1 MLGSA
6 ARFTP
11 GGKGANQ
18 AVAAARLGA
27 SVRMA
32 GCVGDDDFGRQL
44 LAALGEEQ
52 VDTGGVRTVTG
63 VPTGLAMISVDPAGE
78 NLITV
83 APGANHEVGAGEVAA
98 AASSPGDVLV
108 ICAEIPVPA
117 IKTALAQAS
126 RAGAR
131 CVLNLAPAPP
141 EAAAIVADGV
151 DWLVVNETEAAAVLG
166 RKVEGLTDAVE
177 AAAGLLAAGARHAVV
192 TAGAHGAALAPSTG
206 PEGAPLTIEAFG
218 VEAVNTVAG
227 RRHLRRRA
235 RRRPGRGRPAGRGG
249 PRGRRRGRHGRHSAR
264 RPGRD
269 AAPRGHP
276 RGDRP
281 DLAGTLGVHQTFTR
295 RSPIRF
301 RAIGKV
307 YKMFRGR
314 AVACPR
320 GDCDVTT
327 PGLRDFV
334 LAHRGANP
342 PRISWRPRS
351 PRCRRRSP

>member
-1 MLGSA
+1 MGNRPQVTVLGSLNMDISVTVPRLPEPGATVLGSA

-27 SVRMA
+27 SVRMT

-126 RAGAR
+126 GAGAR

-206 PEGAPLTIEAFG
+206 AEGASLTIEAFG
-218 VEAVNTVAG
+218 VEAVDTVGAG
-227 RRHLRRRA
+227 DTFVGALAVALAAGVPRAEAVRAAAAAGAAAVTRHGA
-235 RRRPGRGRPAGRGG
+235 QAGMPRPADIR
-249 PRGRRRGRHGRHSAR
+249 
-264 RPGRD
+264 
-269 AAPRGHP
+269 AA
-276 RGDRP
+276 
-281 DLAGTLGVHQTFTR
+281 T
-295 RSPIRF
+295 
-301 RAIGKV
+301 
-307 YKMFRGR
+307 
-314 AVACPR
+314 
-320 GDCDVTT
+320 
-327 PGLRDFV
+327 GLIWPV
-334 LAHRGANP
+334 N
-342 PRISWRPRS
+342 
-351 PRCRRRSP
+351 